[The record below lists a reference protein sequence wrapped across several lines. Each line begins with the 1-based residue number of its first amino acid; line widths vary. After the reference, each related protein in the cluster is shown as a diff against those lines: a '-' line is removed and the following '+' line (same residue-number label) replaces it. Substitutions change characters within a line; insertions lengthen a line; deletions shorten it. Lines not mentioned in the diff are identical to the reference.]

1 MLLHSYIII
10 IMNQAEF
17 VNIHIIQ
24 LAYVQIEGY
33 IYGINET
40 LSELAKSHD
49 LNYNPFEFKKYT
61 FK

>member
-1 MLLHSYIII
+1 
-10 IMNQAEF
+10 MNQAEF